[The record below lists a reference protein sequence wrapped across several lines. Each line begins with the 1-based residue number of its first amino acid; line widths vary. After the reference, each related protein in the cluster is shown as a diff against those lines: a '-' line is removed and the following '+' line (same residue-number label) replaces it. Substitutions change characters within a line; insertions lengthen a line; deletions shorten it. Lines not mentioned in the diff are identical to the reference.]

1 MYLAID
7 KVKEKRMIFLNLF
20 IWINYFYE
28 QLNKTSC
35 TSDSE
40 VKNLPGNARDMSSIP
55 GFRRSPGEGNGNP
68 LQYSCLGN
76 PMNRGA
82 WWATV
87 YGVAKIIRYDLV
99 TKQQQ
104 KKRGKVTH
112 TKQHLWRVWD
122 LTFCNTLEGAGVWIL
137 PCHCAIQELGQYL
150 EPQVKTGARR
160 ESRYTIWELFPE
172 TK

>member
-35 TSDSE
+35 PSDSE

-104 KKRGKVTH
+104 KKKRQSNSHKATSL
-112 TKQHLWRVWD
+112 KSLRPDILQHSWGCWGLD
-122 LTFCNTLEGAGVWIL
+122 SPMPLCY
-137 PCHCAIQELGQYL
+137 P
-150 EPQVKTGARR
+150 GARAV
-160 ESRYTIWELFPE
+160 SRASG
-172 TK
+172 